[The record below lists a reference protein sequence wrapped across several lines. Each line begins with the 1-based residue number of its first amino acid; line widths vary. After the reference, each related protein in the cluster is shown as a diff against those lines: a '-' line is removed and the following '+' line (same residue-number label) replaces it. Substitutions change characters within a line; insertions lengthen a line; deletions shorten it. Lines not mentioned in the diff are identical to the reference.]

1 MGMVRYELPRGA
13 IPVAAPGD
21 RRARPRDGF
30 TLIELTVSVT
40 IFALALMSTGL
51 TLLHGVRH
59 QDETVISSNAVRAV
73 RDFFAEVQE
82 IANQPQDLGT
92 YQGISAIYE
101 VYNGMV
107 RTVPELPGGTISI
120 IVYSNETNVPAV
132 LGGPQ
137 DMNFDG
143 DAGDNFGGVAA
154 GTDMQIVPIALTITY
169 TDERGPTTAT
179 YYRRIA
185 QTRK

>member
-1 MGMVRYELPRGA
+1 M
-13 IPVAAPGD
+13 
-21 RRARPRDGF
+21 
-30 TLIELTVSVT
+30 SVT

-51 TLLHGVRH
+51 TLLHGVRS
-59 QDETVISSNAVRAV
+59 QDESALSSDAIRVV
-73 RDFFAEVQE
+73 RDIFAEMQE

-101 VYNGMV
+101 VYNGTK
-107 RTVPELPGGTISI
+107 RGITGLPGGTVSI
-120 IVYSNETNVPAV
+120 VVYANETNVPAV

-137 DMNFDG
+137 DMNYDG
-143 DAGDNFGGVAA
+143 DAGDNLGGVAA
-154 GTDMQIVPIALTITY
+154 GTDMQIVPVALTLTY
-169 TDERGPTTAT
+169 TDERGPTTMT